1 VPAKANL
8 RKIERDPT
16 TWRRV
21 HAVFTVLWFGAV
33 VPTLLWWSESV
44 LWVALMSCWANAAAH
59 FSAWQG
65 ARGEEHQADE
75 EHE

>member
-1 VPAKANL
+1 MRLSIPGPEKF
-8 RKIERDPT
+8 RH
-16 TWRRV
+16 V
-21 HAVFTVLWFGAV
+21 HATLTLLWFVAI

-65 ARGEEHQADE
+65 SRAEQSNDE
-75 EHE
+75 D